1 MSMSKGSG
9 RPVIMKDGVRTEI
22 SEIGV
27 TDDPSSSPIANDSAI
42 SLLDDDD
49 DLILDTDE
57 SFGLILEEQKHHKL
71 STRQLAALT
80 CCVGAYV

>member
-1 MSMSKGSG
+1 MSKGSG

-27 TDDPSSSPIANDSAI
+27 TDDHSSPIANDSAI
-42 SLLDDDD
+42 SLLDEDD
-49 DLILDTDE
+49 DLVLDTDE
-57 SFGLILEEQKHHKL
+57 SFGLILDEQKHYRL